1 MIAID
6 FNIEI
11 SSEFGRKVS
20 QLEPKENLVFEGHV
34 YILRKPN
41 SM

>member
-1 MIAID
+1 MITID

-20 QLEPKENLVFEGHV
+20 QFEPKENLVFEGHV
-34 YILRKPN
+34 YTLREPKL
-41 SM
+41 

>member
-20 QLEPKENLVFEGHV
+20 QLEPKENWVFV
-34 YILRKPN
+34 A
-41 SM
+41 